1 MIDLKFNKNDINNN
15 SLLPYEKINFDDKT
29 YNKNNNYDELCET
42 ENINTNND
50 VPEIIMKDSKYFK
63 NKIMDILKKLSIV
76 FLFYAMFYI
85 LCLVKNVMMVKM
97 YALLKYLGYSL
108 K

>member
-1 MIDLKFNKNDINNN
+1 MIDLKVNKNDINNN

-29 YNKNNNYDELCET
+29 YNKNNNYDVLYET

-50 VPEIIMKDSKYFK
+50 VPEIIVKDSKYYK
-63 NKIMDILKKLSIV
+63 IKIMDILKKLSIV

>member
-1 MIDLKFNKNDINNN
+1 MIDLKVNKNDINNN
-15 SLLPYEKINFDDKT
+15 SSPSYEKKNLNAKT
-29 YNKNNNYDELCET
+29 YNKNSSYDELCET

-50 VPEIIMKDSKYFK
+50 VPEIIVKDSKYYK
-63 NKIMDILKKLSIV
+63 IKIMDILKKLSIV

-97 YALLKYLGYSL
+97 YALLK
-108 K
+108 